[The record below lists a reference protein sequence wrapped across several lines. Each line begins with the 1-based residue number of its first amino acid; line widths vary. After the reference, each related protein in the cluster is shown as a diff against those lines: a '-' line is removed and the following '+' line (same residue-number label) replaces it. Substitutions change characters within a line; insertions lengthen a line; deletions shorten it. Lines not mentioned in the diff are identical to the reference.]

1 MTDAKY
7 HAPET
12 GSLEGRVFRP
22 ATLEELREAVEL
34 AFDYRGDITVELKAG
49 GQVTGYLFNRTATGE
64 QPTIELF
71 PASSSGTMTIPYSEV
86 ATIAFTG
93 EDTATGKSWEAWIS
107 KKDSERRR
115 EVDRAAADAK
125 ARGHL

>member
-22 ATLEELREAVEL
+22 ANLEELREAVEL